1 MLTVSTLHEST
12 NTRSYNSTNSRLIT
26 VGKDISKE
34 LVRKSLHLLIA
45 CTPILA
51 MFFGTYAT
59 IVLLVFGVAIYSL
72 AEYLRLLGIRV
83 PLISQITE
91 IAMRRRD
98 QGHFVLG
105 PVTLGF
111 GTILALFMYPDPAAS
126 VAIYALAFGDGL
138 SSVAGKVF
146 GNIRIPFTGG
156 KSVEGSLTCFV
167 AVLLAILVFVPAIP
181 ANKAVLIALIATG
194 LEVLP
199 SKDFDNIILPVGTGL
214 VAMLLC

>member
-1 MLTVSTLHEST
+1 MMQDQST
-12 NTRSYNSTNSRLIT
+12 NKPLSFEAWRIT
-26 VGKDISKE
+26 VIGKDISKE

-45 CTPILA
+45 CTPTIANLI
-51 MFFGTYAT
+51 GTYNT
-59 IVLLVFGVAIYSL
+59 ILMLALGIFIYNA
-72 AEYLRLLGIRV
+72 AEYLRLKGIRV
-83 PLISQITE
+83 PLISRITE
-91 IAMRRRD
+91 IAMRQRD

-105 PVTLGF
+105 PITLGL
-111 GTILALFMYPDPAAS
+111 GAMLALFLYPEPAAT

-146 GNIRIPFTGG
+146 GTVRIPFSGG

-167 AVLLAILVFVPAIP
+167 AVLMAICLLVPSIP
-181 ANKAVLIALIATG
+181 TNQAVLIALIAAF

-214 VAMLLC
+214 ATVLIA